1 MKDKKKK
8 PTQQVVEKPPL
19 NKMRT
24 VVTSDGKE
32 YKILDSL
39 LMKYSNTCKIMLED
53 EKNDEEI
60 KLPGVNSINFD
71 WCL

>member
-53 EKNDEEI
+53 
-60 KLPGVNSINFD
+60 
-71 WCL
+71 